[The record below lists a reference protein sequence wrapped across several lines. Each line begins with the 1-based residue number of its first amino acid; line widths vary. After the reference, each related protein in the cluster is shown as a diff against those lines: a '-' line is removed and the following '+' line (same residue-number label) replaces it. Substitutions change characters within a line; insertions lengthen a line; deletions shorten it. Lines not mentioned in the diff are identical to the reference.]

1 MTSRERWTV
10 YPLLFLALG
19 LAVRSIVAPSGEFLA
34 ASVAEL
40 ECGRLS
46 CEEVVV
52 VDQNGTV
59 LVHIGREAALDGS
72 TEGVGGG
79 RIDLNDQN
87 GELTHWISGSRE
99 VGASE
104 GARDS
109 EDALGSDG
117 ARASDGALD
126 GGGAP
131 DGGDAETV
139 DGDQAKESAESD
151 ENAPSSA
158 DTAE

>member
-104 GARDS
+104 GAR
-109 EDALGSDG
+109 
-117 ARASDGALD
+117 ASDGALD
-126 GGGAP
+126 GDGAP
-131 DGGDAETV
+131 DGGDADTV
-139 DGDQAKESAESD
+139 DDDQAKESAESD

>member
-1 MTSRERWTV
+1 M
-10 YPLLFLALG
+10 
-19 LAVRSIVAPSGEFLA
+19 
-34 ASVAEL
+34 
-40 ECGRLS
+40 
-46 CEEVVV
+46 V
-52 VDQNGTV
+52 VDEKGTV

-109 EDALGSDG
+109 EGALGSDG
-117 ARASDGALD
+117 ARASD
-126 GGGAP
+126 GAP

-151 ENAPSSA
+151 ENAPSAA

>member
-104 GARDS
+104 GALDS
-109 EDALGSDG
+109 DGALGSDN
-117 ARASDGALD
+117 ARASD
-126 GGGAP
+126 GAP
-131 DGGDAETV
+131 DGGDAQTV
-139 DGDQAKESAESD
+139 GDDQASESAES
-151 ENAPSSA
+151 EGNAPGAA

>member
-109 EDALGSDG
+109 EGALGSDG
-117 ARASDGALD
+117 ARASD
-126 GGGAP
+126 GAP